1 MRGEGRGSIFVY
13 KPVTSIEIN
22 ISSFRS
28 FVFSMKLMKP
38 VASFYLVI
46 KVVYI
51 ECLVSICGLERN
63 KNLVSMS
70 MWFQYKK

>member
-28 FVFSMKLMKP
+28 FVF
-38 VASFYLVI
+38 FYEVDEACCFFLFGD
-46 KVVYI
+46 K
-51 ECLVSICGLERN
+51 SGLYRVFGV
-63 KNLVSMS
+63 NL
-70 MWFQYKK
+70 WFREK

>member
-22 ISSFRS
+22 ISSFKS
-28 FVFSMKLMKP
+28 FVFSMKLIKP

-51 ECLVSICGLERN
+51 E
-63 KNLVSMS
+63 
-70 MWFQYKK
+70 WFREK